1 MSFIKKFEAYILKK
15 DENIYKILNF
25 DENEN
30 KLYDKKE
37 IKTFDKNVTDKK
49 IRIKK
54 NTKKNTESIIKKI
67 ILFLSLNQ
75 NLKYVINRKNNS
87 FTVQSYKFENMYNV
101 GKYLFKN
108 VKIINQWD
116 LLKLKK
122 IYSTF
127 NERQK
132 KKICKNAKNEL
143 IKT

>member
-54 NTKKNTESIIKKI
+54 NTKKT
-67 ILFLSLNQ
+67 LN
-75 NLKYVINRKNNS
+75 L
-87 FTVQSYKFENMYNV
+87 
-101 GKYLFKN
+101 
-108 VKIINQWD
+108 
-116 LLKLKK
+116 LLKKLF
-122 IYSTF
+122 YF
-127 NERQK
+127 YL
-132 KKICKNAKNEL
+132 L
-143 IKT
+143 IKIWNML

>member
-132 KKICKNAKNEL
+132 KIFCKNAKNEL

>member
-132 KKICKNAKNEL
+132 KFFCKNAKNEL

>member
-54 NTKKNTESIIKKI
+54 KH
-67 ILFLSLNQ
+67 
-75 NLKYVINRKNNS
+75 
-87 FTVQSYKFENMYNV
+87 
-101 GKYLFKN
+101 
-108 VKIINQWD
+108 
-116 LLKLKK
+116 
-122 IYSTF
+122 
-127 NERQK
+127 K
-132 KKICKNAKNEL
+132 KKH
-143 IKT
+143 

>member
-132 KKICKNAKNEL
+132 KNCKNAKNEL

>member
-49 IRIKK
+49 IRIKT

-132 KKICKNAKNEL
+132 KLFVKMQKMN
-143 IKT
+143 

>member
-54 NTKKNTESIIKKI
+54 NTKKT
-67 ILFLSLNQ
+67 LN
-75 NLKYVINRKNNS
+75 L
-87 FTVQSYKFENMYNV
+87 
-101 GKYLFKN
+101 
-108 VKIINQWD
+108 
-116 LLKLKK
+116 LLKKLF
-122 IYSTF
+122 YF
-127 NERQK
+127 YL
-132 KKICKNAKNEL
+132 L
-143 IKT
+143 IKI

>member
-49 IRIKK
+49 IRIKT

-132 KKICKNAKNEL
+132 KKFVKMQKMN
-143 IKT
+143 

>member
-127 NERQK
+127 NDRQK
-132 KKICKNAKNEL
+132 EKFVKMQKMN
-143 IKT
+143 